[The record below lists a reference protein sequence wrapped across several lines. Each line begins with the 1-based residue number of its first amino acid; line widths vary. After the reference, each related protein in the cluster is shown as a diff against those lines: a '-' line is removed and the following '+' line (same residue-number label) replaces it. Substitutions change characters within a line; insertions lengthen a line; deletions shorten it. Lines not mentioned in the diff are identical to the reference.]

1 MHRSTPFFIVGAVAG
16 AASLALLLLGYHLAA
31 GIAGFVAFFPSM
43 LAVKNGGGNL
53 AMYTHLLIAILFG
66 YLFSPGGH
74 YVLPVAMFVLAMMP
88 CVRMM
93 MYERLGNATYPYMEA
108 CIYLIGMS
116 LFVFGNIYYHAD
128 WMQWTF
134 PGIAC
139 LLVTFLTIMFTME
152 KLDIKLRIRNLYNVK
167 PGSTAPGFTL
177 PDQEGN
183 TTSLSDYKNKRH
195 VLVIFVRGD
204 WCPTCH
210 IMLRTYEREKAKF
223 AEKNIVLLAIGPD
236 PAGVNKAMVHH
247 LGLDYKILSDD
258 KNEAA
263 KAYGMMFHKN
273 NGDTKYQEGIP
284 LPAAFLV
291 DMTGTVVY
299 TTNPKKPGE
308 ILRPDMIF
316 PVIEKL
322 QVA

>member
-1 MHRSTPFFIVGAVAG
+1 MHRSTPYFIVGTVAAVT
-16 AASLALLLLGYHLAA
+16 SLVLMVLGYHLAA
-31 GIAGFVAFFPSM
+31 EIAVFIAFFPST
-43 LAVKNGGGNL
+43 LAVKNGAGNL
-53 AMYTHLLIAILFG
+53 AMYIFLAVALLFG
-66 YLFSPGGH
+66 YLFSPGEH
-74 YVLPVAMFVLAMMP
+74 YALPLAMLILAMVP
-88 CVRMM
+88 CIRMIFFKAI
-93 MYERLGNATYPYMEA
+93 GNGKYPYTEA
-108 CIYLIGMS
+108 ALYLTGISIFIG
-116 LFVFGNIYYHAD
+116 GNIYYHAD
-128 WMQWTF
+128 WVQWVF
-134 PGIAC
+134 PAIAC
-139 LLVTFLTIMFTME
+139 SLSTFLAAMFTAE
-152 KLDIKLRIRNLYNVK
+152 KLDIKLNIRDRYNVK

-177 PDQEGN
+177 PDQDGN
-183 TTSLSDYKNKRH
+183 TTSLSEYKNKRH

-236 PAGVNKAMVHH
+236 PAGVNKAMVQH

-263 KAYGMMFHKN
+263 RAYGMMFHKN
-273 NGDTKYQEGIP
+273 NPDTKFQEGIP

-291 DMTGTVVY
+291 DITGTVVY